1 MGASPP
7 PPPTGVQQGD
17 WKKRNLGEGG
27 WQSRENIRELS
38 ARGAWHSPGTG
49 AERAWRQ
56 EEGVRKVGRPKAA
69 AACRERRRRNVEEG
83 N

>member
-56 EEGVRKVGRPKAA
+56 EGVRKVGRPKAA